1 MEALGH
7 VLVWK
12 QIKNCNSRVFRSA
25 WNVLKDLRQTYLL
38 GFEYKSEYT
47 KHKNIV
53 MTHKDFF
60 KSVDPQPFINSCGAA
75 FFSPLTLSAVNYKG
89 KGRPRMKWK
98 EMFESEKEKQ
108 LQNQWKIQYSES
120 AVDNDLKKKKNIIQT
135 FQIMHVD
142 THLVSLQS
150 SWD

>member
-12 QIKNCNSRVFRSA
+12 QIKNCNSRVLRSA

-38 GFEYKSEYT
+38 DFEYKSEYT

-53 MTHKDFF
+53 MTHKELF

-75 FFSPLTLSAVNYKG
+75 FFSPLTLSAVN
-89 KGRPRMKWK
+89 
-98 EMFESEKEKQ
+98 
-108 LQNQWKIQYSES
+108 
-120 AVDNDLKKKKNIIQT
+120 
-135 FQIMHVD
+135 
-142 THLVSLQS
+142 
-150 SWD
+150 